1 MPKGKFTVLAAVLQ
15 ACCILCCSVE
25 AQQAHAVAETLFARG
40 QALSMRGEMKAAKSA
55 IREALRA
62 DKNFVTAH
70 EALGKIAMAEE
81 NWGEGIKQFQ
91 RMLKRGK
98 EHLETHF
105 YLGICY
111 RESGRNEG
119 IIWREQNWEKSAEHF
134 LRVLAADSS
143 FQDVLYQFT
152 LLQKYRGD
160 YKQAI
165 AIAQA
170 QIRRRPDLITP
181 QVGLLR
187 LYRSF
192 LRHTDPDAA
201 VRWLQQ
207 QPWEQA
213 QLFIGEAFRRGGEIG
228 LADSVFQELLE
239 RPLKMPPQPLY
250 LALAKNYYQQ
260 FVPETAQQYYW
271 RAVESCKTEL
281 EAEYI
286 FDELQYI
293 VSDEELEKYRALA
306 SVEEKIAFFRG
317 FWSQRDPKS
326 DTTYNARLAEHYRRL
341 RYAEEYY
348 VYDGFRTRLNN
359 PDKLKDLRFPQ
370 SYTLNEEF
378 NDKGVVYL
386 RHGPPDEKEVTPEKK
401 ENPATVAESWLYR
414 EKENAP
420 FLIFHF
426 TLDELLGA
434 SNNWRFTPLVSTP
447 QAFLAR
453 ADWRP
458 VFASL
463 YTESDRLRKYAR
475 EIDLA
480 EESAD
485 FVAAG
490 LATDRHSDILH
501 SFRRLLNTADSLFAA
516 ENYAMAREHY
526 KKALKLYKDLVPA
539 YLRLGEIAALEE
551 NWREAKKQFQEV
563 LARDR
568 RNLKAHYYLGICY
581 RELGAFEIFLLRGK
595 SWEQAENY
603 FKWVMAHDSLYQ
615 DVIYQFALLQRDRGL
630 YAEAIAW
637 GHTQV
642 RLRPDLASAQ
652 VGLFKLYGHFIR
664 HGEAKEVL
672 AWLQKQSG
680 DHARYF
686 SGELWRRQG
695 NWQKA
700 DSVFNNLLARQPTT
714 SPQPILLS
722 LAKIH
727 YAQNSAK
734 KAESYFWRAVD
745 GIQDRTDADLIF
757 EEIKYIVTDEEWK
770 NYRHLGTLAERTNF
784 FRQFWAKRDPTPA
797 APLNARLA
805 EHYRRLL
812 HAEKNYEYDLWRNR
826 LAPGDD
832 VVLLRF
838 PRTYFLNK
846 EFNDLG
852 LIYIRHG
859 EPDEQATT
867 VAAERGNMSWR
878 YHRRGDLPEM
888 TFHFYRHPP
897 EQNWRLTPTL
907 DLELLADRED
917 WGAEYFQLLR
927 EDNPGRQFSLR
938 SRMGEESQAS
948 VETALATDRH
958 TWDKKI
964 APLEMPGYIATFR
977 GEQAKTII
985 EVYYGLPIHEIMDK
999 TPAGIAEIRI
1009 EKGLALHDM
1018 AWNAVDEQTREIV
1031 IPRGNRTLDKDELF
1045 LDVLRAAA
1053 APDSYHVAIHT
1064 RPQNADLLGDK
1075 HFEVKL
1081 PDYSA
1086 PRLAL
1091 SDIILAFTIA
1101 PEIKES
1107 KFVKNG
1113 LQIVPNPTRVFS
1125 LAKPV
1130 SVYFE
1135 IYHLQQDKNGETRFS
1150 VEYTLSR
1157 INAPKVLGLFGG
1169 DKKTSITVRADRQG
1183 DAAFAPEFIALEV
1196 SNLEAGDYTL
1206 IVSIRDEQNGA
1217 TAMKENQLRLK

>member
-1 MPKGKFTVLAAVLQ
+1 MILQ
-15 ACCILCCSVE
+15 AWCIWPHIVE
-25 AQQAHAVAETLFARG
+25 AQQARAVAETLFAHG
-40 QALSMRGEMKAAKSA
+40 QILSARGEMKAAKSA
-55 IREALRA
+55 FKEALRA
-62 DKNFVTAH
+62 DKNFTAAH
-70 EALGKIAMAEE
+70 AALGKIAMAEE
-81 NWGEGIKQFQ
+81 NWGEGTKQFQ
-91 RMLKRGK
+91 RMLKRGV
-98 EHLETHF
+98 EHPETHY
-105 YLGICY
+105 YLGICH

-119 IIWREQNWEKSAEHF
+119 IIWRDQNWKKSREHF
-134 LRVLAADSS
+134 SRVLAADSS
-143 FQDVLYQFT
+143 FQDVLYQFA
-152 LLQKYRGD
+152 LLHKYRGD

-165 AIAQA
+165 AMAQA
-170 QIRRRPDLITP
+170 QIRRRPDLIAP

-192 LRHTDPDAA
+192 LRHSNAEEA
-201 VRWLQQ
+201 VNWLQQ

-213 QLFIGEAFRRGGEIG
+213 QLFIGEAFRRNGKIG

-239 RPLKMPPQPLY
+239 RPLKMPPQPLF

-260 FVPETAQQYYW
+260 FTPETAQQYYW
-271 RAVESCKTEL
+271 RAVKACKTDL

-293 VSDEELEKYRALA
+293 LSDDELEKYRALP
-306 SVEEKIAFFRG
+306 SVDEKIAFFQE
-317 FWSQRDPKS
+317 FWSQRDPQA
-326 DTTYNARLAEHYRRL
+326 DTAYNARLAEHYRRL
-341 RYAEEYY
+341 RYAEEHY
-348 VYDGFRTRLNN
+348 VYDGFRTRFND
-359 PDKLKDLRFPQ
+359 PDKLKDLRFSQ
-370 SYTLNEEF
+370 SYALNEEF

-414 EKENAP
+414 EKGNAP

-447 QAFLAR
+447 QAFVAR

-463 YTESDRLRKYAR
+463 HTESDRLRRYAL

-501 SFRRLLNTADSLFAA
+501 SFRRLLHTADSLFAA
-516 ENYAMAREHY
+516 ENYAAAREHY
-526 KKALKLYKDLVPA
+526 KKALKVYKDLTPA
-539 YLRLGEIAALEE
+539 YLRLGEIAAIEE

-563 LARDR
+563 WARDR
-568 RNLKAHYYLGICY
+568 RNMKAHYYLGICY
-581 RELGAFEIFLLRGK
+581 RELSAFDIFLLRRKG
-595 SWEQAENY
+595 WEQAENH
-603 FKWVMAHDSLYQ
+603 FKWVMARDSLYQ

-637 GHTQV
+637 GHTQA

-652 VGLFKLYGHFIR
+652 AGLFKLYGHFIR
-664 HGEAKEVL
+664 HGEANEVL

-686 SGELWRRQG
+686 IGELWRRQR
-695 NWQKA
+695 NLQKA
-700 DSVFNNLLARQPTT
+700 DSVFNNLLARHSTMP
-714 SPQPILLS
+714 SQPILLS
-722 LAKIH
+722 LVKIH
-727 YAQNSAK
+727 YAQKSVK
-734 KAESYFWRAVD
+734 KAEAYFWRAVD
-745 GIQDRTDADLIF
+745 RIQNQTDADLIF
-757 EEIKYIVTDEEWK
+757 EEIKYIATDEEWK
-770 NYRHLGTLAERTNF
+770 NYRRRETPAERIAF
-784 FRQFWAKRDPTPA
+784 FRQFWARRDPTPA

-812 HAEKNYEYDLWRNR
+812 HAEKNYEYDLWRSR
-826 LAPGDD
+826 LTPGDD

-838 PRTYFLNK
+838 PRTYLLNK

-852 LIYIRHG
+852 LIYLRHG

-867 VAAERGNMSWR
+867 VAAEQGNMSWR
-878 YHRRGDLPEM
+878 YYRRGDLPEM

-907 DLELLADRED
+907 DPELLADRED

-948 VETALATDRH
+948 VETALTTDRH
-958 TWDKKI
+958 SWDKKI
-964 APLEMPGYIATFR
+964 APLDIPGYAATFR
-977 GEQAKTII
+977 GENAETVL
-985 EVYYGLPIHEIMDK
+985 EVYYGLPIFEIMEK

-1018 AWNAVDEQTREIV
+1018 AWNAVDEQTREVV

-1053 APDSYHVAIHT
+1053 APDSYHVAIHA

-1075 HFEVKL
+1075 HFEIKL

-1101 PEIKES
+1101 PETKES

-1125 LAKPV
+1125 TAKPV

-1135 IYHLQQDKNGETRFS
+1135 IYHLQPDKNGETRFS

-1157 INAPKVLGLFGG
+1157 ISAPKLLGIIGG

-1183 DAAFAPEFIALEV
+1183 DAAFAPELIALDV
-1196 SNLEAGDYTL
+1196 SNLEAGDYAL
-1206 IVSIRDEQNGA
+1206 MVSVRDEQSGA
-1217 TAMKENQLRLK
+1217 TAMLVNQLRLK